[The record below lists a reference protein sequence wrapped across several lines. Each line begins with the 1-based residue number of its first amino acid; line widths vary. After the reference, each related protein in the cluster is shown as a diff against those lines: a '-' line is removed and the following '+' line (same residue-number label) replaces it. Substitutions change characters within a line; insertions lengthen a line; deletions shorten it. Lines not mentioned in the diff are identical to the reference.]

1 VPLPAAAAG
10 AQIPPYYVSLVYS
23 PSYGFAAPGPV
34 VVRSTATG
42 RVLTTVAPPRG
53 EEFTGVSGAADDTT
67 FVLAAE
73 TPGQVARRMRDRTWA
88 RGLLADAMPDRFY
101 LLRFDA
107 TTDTVRVT
115 PLPIPTLPHASDFAL
130 SPDGTS
136 LAVASAT
143 VSKITVSVYPLT
155 AGPVHTWTE
164 GTHQGGQ
171 YRWLAAWG
179 LSWIQGSQLA
189 FTLGPQAAKGQPT
202 IGWLNTAASGG
213 NLLSDSYVFP
223 PGPCAGDTFTPD
235 GNLAIGGVASG
246 GGFPVTFL
254 LQECAISLGRAR
266 VIVPHLAVR
275 YDGGTASVQ
284 WVQWTSPGGQTIVLT
299 VGSGPSGLATGVLEG
314 HDLDAL
320 PAPSPIP
327 FNDPFPGN
335 PVSW

>member
-1 VPLPAAAAG
+1 M
-10 AQIPPYYVSLVYS
+10 PPYYVSLVYS

-107 TTDTVRVT
+107 ITDTVRVT

-223 PGPCAGDTFTPD
+223 PGPCAGVRDQPRPGPGDRAAPGRAVRRRYRLGPVGAVDQPGRPD
-235 GNLAIGGVASG
+235 HR
-246 GGFPVTFL
+246 PDRR
-254 LQECAISLGRAR
+254 QRSLGSR
-266 VIVPHLAVR
+266 H
-275 YDGGTASVQ
+275 
-284 WVQWTSPGGQTIVLT
+284 
-299 VGSGPSGLATGVLEG
+299 GSAGRS
-314 HDLDAL
+314 
-320 PAPSPIP
+320 
-327 FNDPFPGN
+327 
-335 PVSW
+335 